1 MQNSAKNLLFMLL
14 IVCFGFA
21 GSSAP
26 DVVKPGMVQVHGG
39 TLFWS
44 VVTFLLLLVVLK
56 KVAWIPIIEALENR
70 ESEIKNALSSAEKAR
85 ENAEK
90 ASKDYDDLV
99 KKARLEAQEIITE
112 SKSTGER
119 IRTEIKETAEKEAHE
134 IIEKAQNQINAERE
148 KAINDIKKIVVD
160 FSIQAAS
167 KIIEKNLDSDDN
179 RRIVNDTI
187 EGIGK
192 A

>member
-1 MQNSAKNLLFMLL
+1 MEKIKSKLLDCKEIERT
-14 IVCFGFA
+14 IV
-21 GSSAP
+21 
-26 DVVKPGMVQVHGG
+26 
-39 TLFWS
+39 
-44 VVTFLLLLVVLK
+44 
-56 KVAWIPIIEALENR
+56 
-70 ESEIKNALSSAEKAR
+70 
-85 ENAEK
+85 
-90 ASKDYDDLV
+90 
-99 KKARLEAQEIITE
+99 RL
-112 SKSTGER
+112 
-119 IRTEIKETAEKEAHE
+119 AHE

>member
-1 MQNSAKNLLFMLL
+1 MLL